1 MVRTTVAFVVFACLV
16 ARGDAQER
24 QTTELRIV
32 VEPEGVELWQGS
44 LQLGVVGNAP
54 MKLAVEPG
62 RVAYRFVKE
71 GYATEER
78 SIEIGSEPT
87 TLVVRLKPVA
97 APNPHAPAVQP
108 VEGAKAN
115 AATTAKHSHKGLAL
129 GIAGGAV
136 AVGVGTA
143 LALKKPDPLTVDDD
157 HDGYTEQQGD
167 CNDADPQVKPN
178 GPFSINVTP
187 SVVGSVN
194 CNATYN
200 TIVFRVTNLG
210 CETVTVNSVTWASA
224 HTSGSTCFG
233 GNFTETIPLSVSSVT
248 PGSRDL
254 VIATRFISGTVGC
267 CGSSG
272 FCGNSDVLCGW
283 QETYTVNT
291 SRGLFP
297 QGSSYTITFPRGNSC
312 SVCPSATS
320 EIQARSCKPEPF

>member
-44 LQLGVVGNAP
+44 LQLGVVGKAP

-97 APNPHAPAVQP
+97 APNPPAPAAQS
-108 VEGAKAN
+108 VEGAKAS
-115 AATTAKHSHKGLAL
+115 AAPAAKHSHKGLAL

-157 HDGYTEQQGD
+157 HDGVSEQQGD
-167 CNDADPQVKPN
+167 CNDADAQVNPN
-178 GPFSINVTP
+178 GAFSINVTP
-187 SVVGSVN
+187 RTSGAVN
-194 CNATYN
+194 CNTPRN
-200 TIVFRVTNLG
+200 TVVLRATNLS
-210 CETVTVNSVTWASA
+210 CATVTLNSFQWVGA
-224 HTSGSTCFG
+224 HTSGVCTG
-233 GNFTETIPLSVSSVT
+233 GNFTEMIPLSTTTVAS
-248 PGSRDL
+248 GARD
-254 VIATRFISGTVGC
+254 VVVATRFSSGSSGC
-267 CGSSG
+267 CGTNG
-272 FCGNSDVLCGW
+272 FCGNSDAICGW
-283 QETYTVNT
+283 QDTFTADT
-291 SRGLFP
+291 SRGTLTQTFP
-297 QGSSYTITFPRGNSC
+297 YTITFPQGFSC

-320 EIQARSCKPEPF
+320 EIETQSCKPESF